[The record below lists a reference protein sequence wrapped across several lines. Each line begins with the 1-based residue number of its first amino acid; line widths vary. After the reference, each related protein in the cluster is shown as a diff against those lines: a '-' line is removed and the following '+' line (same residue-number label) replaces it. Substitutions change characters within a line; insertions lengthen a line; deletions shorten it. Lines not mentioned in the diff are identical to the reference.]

1 MKKEIIR
8 WTSSIEDI
16 ATEEAVNEFYDGDWD
31 PRSWKYTCA
40 GIDSYI
46 EEFEEISDEEKDILR
61 EEIKKEFSNRVNE
74 LRQEEIDQLED
85 KKSIL
90 NWIESMQKYL
100 SPDEGEVGYLLSKE
114 EILNLILQ
122 NGEKLQLW

>member
-1 MKKEIIR
+1 MKKEITR
-8 WTSSIEDI
+8 WISSIEDI

-31 PRSWKYTCA
+31 PRSWEYTYSC
-40 GIDSYI
+40 IDSYI

-74 LRQEEIDQLED
+74 LRQEEVDQLKD

-90 NWIESMQKYL
+90 NWIENLYNDW
-100 SPDEGEVGYLLSKE
+100 PDEGEVGYLLSKE
-114 EILNLILQ
+114 EILDLILQ
-122 NGEKLQLW
+122 NGNK